1 MWRVSG
7 SMVCVTTDHDDS
19 AGHRPTWTF
28 FTNHAHVLI
37 CIARQPDIR
46 LSEVADL
53 VGIGERAVHRI
64 VHELEASGFLTVTKD
79 GRRNVYTIDLDR
91 PLRHP
96 LESHQYVRAV
106 VEPIVDGFGA

>member
-1 MWRVSG
+1 MANEEVA
-7 SMVCVTTDHDDS
+7 DDRS
-19 AGHRPTWTF
+19 LPQWTF

-37 CIARQPDIR
+37 CIARTPDVR

-64 VHELEASGFLTVTKD
+64 VHELEAAGFLTVIKE
-79 GRRNVYTIDLDR
+79 GRRNVYQIHLDQ

-96 LESHQYVRAV
+96 LESHRHVRAV
-106 VEPIVDGFGA
+106 VAPLVDGVEA